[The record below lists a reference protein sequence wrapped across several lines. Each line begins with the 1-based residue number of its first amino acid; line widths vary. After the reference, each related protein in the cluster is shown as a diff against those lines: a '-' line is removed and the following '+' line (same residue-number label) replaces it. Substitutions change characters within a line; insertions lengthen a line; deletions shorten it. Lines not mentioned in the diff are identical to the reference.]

1 LSNWKRLKNYTSL
14 PFPPI
19 LNSEYVYLD
28 FAGHFSLEPTNLS
41 LISEDGS
48 TEAIP
53 ETRSKAEAGIKE

>member
-1 LSNWKRLKNYTSL
+1 
-14 PFPPI
+14 
-19 LNSEYVYLD
+19 
-28 FAGHFSLEPTNLS
+28 LS